1 VIATNATLRQLIQT
15 AYVRHGLDRREIE
28 GGPAWVESV
37 RFDLVANGEAEHA
50 FDRDGVPRQTWAM
63 LQAVLADRFKLRLR
77 TESRPGDVC
86 LLVLARTDADI
97 GPRLRRSEVDCAAR
111 MAMEIKGQRP
121 EKPACAAASYPGRLV
136 GTALTMPTL
145 GTLLSGIVKCS
156 VVDQTGLAGLFDVE
170 LEAVEIKPIG
180 PMGPSLRP
188 SDTTQSIFEAL
199 PEQLGL
205 KLKPTQGTV
214 DILVIGSAERP
225 TQR

>member
-1 VIATNATLRQLIQT
+1 
-15 AYVRHGLDRREIE
+15 
-28 GGPAWVESV
+28 
-37 RFDLVANGEAEHA
+37 
-50 FDRDGVPRQTWAM
+50 
-63 LQAVLADRFKLRLR
+63 
-77 TESRPGDVC
+77 
-86 LLVLARTDADI
+86 
-97 GPRLRRSEVDCAAR
+97 

-214 DILVIGSAERP
+214 DILVIESAERP